1 MNESPADQAV
11 ASHTL
16 ATDSALRLVLE
27 FWSSTAGTV
36 TELGVD
42 NTEQTNAT
50 AMINTLAGAGHVGKG
65 RRDTISGCRADT
77 VHQGQVGC
85 AHLHGQDGSRGLPR
99 HLLCVVQRG
108 LSTGVI
114 QQIQAPTALQVTS
127 DKTPAAD
134 GYCTVYVRTKSGGPW
149 TGLIL
154 VEMHPSWPEATED
167 SYVLRD
173 AKPVTPLPPTV
184 LLA

>member
-1 MNESPADQAV
+1 MPILCTKAKWGALIFTV
-11 ASHTL
+11 RT
-16 ATDSALRLVLE
+16 ALRD
-27 FWSSTAGTV
+27 FQGTYYV
-36 TELGVD
+36 SYNG
-42 NTEQTNAT
+42 
-50 AMINTLAGAGHVGKG
+50 
-65 RRDTISGCRADT
+65 
-77 VHQGQVGC
+77 
-85 AHLHGQDGSRGLPR
+85 
-99 HLLCVVQRG
+99 G

-114 QQIQAPTALQVTS
+114 QQIQAPTALQVTIE
-127 DKTPAAD
+127 KTPAAD
-134 GYCTVYVRTKSGGPW
+134 GYCTVFVRTKSGGPW